1 MKSRFAASVAIVQRV
16 GYEDI
21 AQQLATE
28 ADRYQSDTYKIAVV
42 GEFKTGKSTLI
53 NRVFLKSNTLFTD
66 VMEATAIPTE
76 IFYSPE
82 KRLEVIPYIAKKDK
96 KISPFDEKQTSDVE
110 VIQQEGAPVL
120 IENPAAEDIKTH
132 TSASSSE
139 LRTELAKKTSRVKL
153 GWPAVN
159 LFGLTVFDT
168 PGINSLN
175 EAVVAT
181 TYRIIP
187 EADVVVFVTTA
198 KQLSTVELEFMSGHV
213 FKKGITRAMVVVTY
227 DPNAGMISDR
237 DRDALLKTIRRQME
251 DIGRADVPVDLIN
264 IREDET
270 ARAERMRAGIR
281 ERIESEVQ
289 KQAQTKDPRQS
300 VDQVIGGLLG
310 EHAYE
315 GKGQPSDEDADDSS
329 IGIFERKLIQFIR
342 NNVKPARMEKA
353 AKILSHQL
361 QLAKVRCAAEIGTMK
376 KDREQR
382 RKLYDDLK
390 KRESEIRNQYE
401 TLSMELAGEL
411 KKIQEHF
418 TINVGFGLNR
428 VLDGYVEGFDACESM
443 GELQDRLNR
452 AEAIIKKDIEAVF
465 IQSSRKASE
474 DIEQIASRFRTKS
487 QVLLNPWQFEISRDL
502 VIDGGVLANVPPFA
516 VIALDFSVFILFGPL
531 RPVGRLIIRLLA
543 NEIPFVQKMLPAN
556 MAAGLLKSRI
566 KKSLKT
572 QFDQVS
578 TELDGKIEENFKELY
593 HRFLT
598 EWQAY
603 ADTQLNTVRKGVE
616 SALNAPF
623 DENRK
628 KMLSETIDDIDN
640 LLAELSSA

>member
-1 MKSRFAASVAIVQRV
+1 
-16 GYEDI
+16 
-21 AQQLATE
+21 
-28 ADRYQSDTYKIAVV
+28 
-42 GEFKTGKSTLI
+42 
-53 NRVFLKSNTLFTD
+53 
-66 VMEATAIPTE
+66 
-76 IFYSPE
+76 
-82 KRLEVIPYIAKKDK
+82 
-96 KISPFDEKQTSDVE
+96 
-110 VIQQEGAPVL
+110 
-120 IENPAAEDIKTH
+120 
-132 TSASSSE
+132 
-139 LRTELAKKTSRVKL
+139 
-153 GWPAVN
+153 
-159 LFGLTVFDT
+159 
-168 PGINSLN
+168 
-175 EAVVAT
+175 
-181 TYRIIP
+181 
-187 EADVVVFVTTA
+187 
-198 KQLSTVELEFMSGHV
+198 
-213 FKKGITRAMVVVTY
+213 
-227 DPNAGMISDR
+227 
-237 DRDALLKTIRRQME
+237 
-251 DIGRADVPVDLIN
+251 
-264 IREDET
+264 
-270 ARAERMRAGIR
+270 
-281 ERIESEVQ
+281 
-289 KQAQTKDPRQS
+289 
-300 VDQVIGGLLG
+300 
-310 EHAYE
+310 
-315 GKGQPSDEDADDSS
+315 
-329 IGIFERKLIQFIR
+329 
-342 NNVKPARMEKA
+342 MEKA